1 MILASGGGGGGVRVG
16 IMQCSAVFLEV
27 VKMLRVIQVSYLVLL
42 KGKGQISDVS
52 TSDSEGVASRMS
64 LEPVKQVM

>member
-1 MILASGGGGGGVRVG
+1 MVLVSGRGEGGLVA
-16 IMQCSAVFLEV
+16 CSEEFLV
-27 VKMLRVIQVSYLVLL
+27 VVNMLKVIQISYLVLL

>member
-1 MILASGGGGGGVRVG
+1 MILVSGRGEGGLVA
-16 IMQCSAVFLEV
+16 CSEEFLV
-27 VKMLRVIQVSYLVLL
+27 VVNMLKVIQISYLVLL

>member
-1 MILASGGGGGGVRVG
+1 MVA
-16 IMQCSAVFLEV
+16 CSEEFLV
-27 VKMLRVIQVSYLVLL
+27 LVKNVKSNPSSYLVLL

>member
-1 MILASGGGGGGVRVG
+1 MR
-16 IMQCSAVFLEV
+16 V
-27 VKMLRVIQVSYLVLL
+27 VKKNVKSNQNFYLVLL

>member
-1 MILASGGGGGGVRVG
+1 
-16 IMQCSAVFLEV
+16 
-27 VKMLRVIQVSYLVLL
+27 MLKVIQISYLVLL

>member
-1 MILASGGGGGGVRVG
+1 MILVSGRGEGGLVA
-16 IMQCSAVFLEV
+16 CSEEFLV
-27 VKMLRVIQVSYLVLL
+27 VVNMLKVIQTSYLVLL

>member
-1 MILASGGGGGGVRVG
+1 
-16 IMQCSAVFLEV
+16 VF
-27 VKMLRVIQVSYLVLL
+27 RVIKISYLVLL

>member
-1 MILASGGGGGGVRVG
+1 MSGRGEGRLVA
-16 IMQCSAVFLEV
+16 CSEEFLV
-27 VKMLRVIQVSYLVLL
+27 VIKMLRVIQISYLVFL
-42 KGKGQISDVS
+42 KGKGQLSDVS